1 MNMHVGIV
9 KKLYVRTPIGI
20 IKKQLAT
27 KASFRLAS
35 VKMLFIKYSKSA
47 IKTKVCAVGQ

>member
-9 KKLYVRTPIGI
+9 KKFKENLLGLGETTSYHLGWRPL
-20 IKKQLAT
+20 KC
-27 KASFRLAS
+27 F
-35 VKMLFIKYSKSA
+35 FIKYSKST